1 MNINPIFN
9 MKIRNIMLIFALM
22 FLAVSVFV
30 VAKPNFVSAESKSG
44 PTVVVPAHAVELAP
58 GIFSLGESQDVDGR
72 IVEGFMFIDKKKG
85 FGHKPKHNPG
95 GDRGGGNG
103 GAKCFEF
110 LAKGAKWKV
119 TEPYVLDT
127 SNSDGM
133 TSNFVASRTATGID
147 AWDTEVAFDI
157 FGARDT
163 TSTVDGADTES
174 PDNKNEIFFGD
185 IESEGAIAV
194 AIVWGR
200 FFGPPSQREIVEY
213 DIIFDDVDF
222 DFGDADVSGTSVMDY
237 QNIFTHEIGHGA
249 GMGHPQDE
257 CTEETMFRFA
267 SFGEIKKRT
276 LEVGDIS
283 GVNKLYS

>member
-1 MNINPIFN
+1 
-9 MKIRNIMLIFALM
+9 MKKGVLLIFLGL
-22 FLAVSVFV
+22 FVLAASVFV
-30 VAKPNFVSAESKSG
+30 IAKPNFVSVNNPAGSEIS
-44 PTVVVPAHAVELAP
+44 VPENAVQVSE
-58 GIFSLGESQDVDGR
+58 GVFSLGRARDIDGR
-72 IVEGFMFIDKKKG
+72 LVQGFMFIDYRKG
-85 FGHKPKHNPG
+85 FGHKDKHNPG
-95 GDRGGGNG
+95 GGNG
-103 GAKCFEF
+103 GGEKSSCFSF

-127 SNSDGM
+127 TNSDGM
-133 TSNFVASRTATGID
+133 TEDFVASRTATGVD

-185 IESEGAIAV
+185 IASEGAIAV
-194 AIVWGR
+194 AIVWGV
-200 FFGPPSQREIVEY
+200 FIGPPSQRKIVEY

-222 DFGDADVSGTSVMDY
+222 DFGDADVSGNSVMDY

-267 SFGEIKKRT
+267 SFGETKKRT
-276 LEVGDIS
+276 LNAGDVAGI
-283 GVNKLYS
+283 KDLY